1 MALMEV
7 DLFLGQREMRGRTH
21 RPHPFILQ
29 SLARRQARVGAAFC
43 AKVKATRGEGR
54 KKNSNNC

>member
-29 SLARRQARVGAAFC
+29 SLARHQARVGAAFC

-54 KKNSNNC
+54 KKK